1 MEFTTEY
8 EEKKELIYSFLE
20 NYNTLEYD
28 QYKQSILNKDGEYL
42 NYWLCDDDKC
52 VESVIKNLRKELPKY
67 TILTVERDC
76 NDGDHDSFECCENC
90 GKLLNNDLTWYED
103 ELDYL
108 IEEIQSK
115 QDVIEES
122 NCFKVVGLLKSTG
135 WLSDSTNSEKAKVKL
150 LSFIDKIVS
159 FGVEM

>member
-28 QYKQSILNKDGEYL
+28 QYKQSILNKNGDYL
-42 NYWLCDDDKC
+42 DYWLCDDDKC
-52 VESVIKNLRKELPKY
+52 VESAIKRLREELPKY
-67 TILTVERDC
+67 TRLTVERDC
-76 NDGDHDSFECCENC
+76 NDGDHDSFECCTNC
-90 GKLLNNDLTWYED
+90 GKPLNNDLTWYED

-108 IEEIQSK
+108 IDEIKSK
-115 QDVIEES
+115 EDLIEES

-150 LSFIDKIVS
+150 LSFIDNIIS
-159 FGVEM
+159 FGIET